1 MTTCVLVAG
10 VLLAYLGWL
19 ARVCAAAAAKARQR
33 EAVIAQQEEALRQQ
47 AEALRRAQRQL
58 EAVLEYEA
66 HRPLPEPIRSVALSY
81 AAKAKN

>member
-1 MTTCVLVAG
+1 MASSACVIAAIG
-10 VLLAYLGWL
+10 LLAYVVWL
-19 ARVCAAAAAKARQR
+19 ARVCQRAATKARQ
-33 EAVIAQQEEALRQQ
+33 QEALIAQQ

-58 EAVLEYEA
+58 ETVLEYEA